1 LILTQIINRK
11 RASCNIRKGL
21 FSFKRKEEEMNF
33 TIQRDE
39 FEKLLGKVKG
49 IPSKSSMLPILT
61 CLHLKTKGDGVF
73 VTATDN
79 AIYMRLEA
87 KAEVFDEGSVA
98 VSAET
103 LFRIIKEMSNER
115 VSLELRENNKI
126 KISCG
131 RARFIVLGLPGEDF
145 PDFPDTVK
153 EERLKI
159 PSKTLEWMLK
169 KTMFAVSREEAR
181 NNLSGVFAEVFTE
194 NGNATLRMVAT
205 DGHRLA
211 MSETSSGDEI
221 PALKEGVII
230 PLKGCIALLRMA
242 RETEED
248 IELRVGKNILSVSQ
262 GAETTVI
269 RLVDGQFPDY
279 HEIMDKV
286 NGKFISSDRRSLKE
300 CLDRASIMAGG
311 DGKQVFLNLT
321 NGESLEIKASSH
333 ELGDAE
339 EDLTVQGE
347 LMEISTS
354 FNAGY
359 LLDCLAVMA
368 SKDVELMVKDST
380 SPAFITGKEDKG
392 FRYLVMP
399 MRT

>member
-1 LILTQIINRK
+1 
-11 RASCNIRKGL
+11 
-21 FSFKRKEEEMNF
+21 MNF
-33 TIQRDE
+33 MIQRDE

-103 LFRIIKEMSNER
+103 LFKIIKEMSNER

-131 RARFIVLGLPGEDF
+131 RARFNVLGFPGEDF
-145 PDFPDTVK
+145 PDFPDTVR
-153 EERLKI
+153 EEMLKI

-181 NNLSGVFAEVFTE
+181 NNLSGVFAEVFTD
-194 NGNATLRMVAT
+194 NGNTTLRMVAT

-211 MSETSSGDEI
+211 MSETSSEDGI

-262 GAETTVI
+262 GTETTVI

-286 NGKFISSDRRSLKE
+286 NGKVISSDRRSLKE

-339 EDLTVQGE
+339 EDLPVQGE
-347 LMEISTS
+347 LTEISTS

>member
-1 LILTQIINRK
+1 
-11 RASCNIRKGL
+11 
-21 FSFKRKEEEMNF
+21 MNF

-79 AIYMRLEA
+79 AVYMRLEA

-98 VSAET
+98 VSVET
-103 LFRIIKEMSNER
+103 LFKIIKEMPNER
-115 VSLELRENNKI
+115 VSLELKENNRV

-131 RARFIVLGLPGEDF
+131 RARFNVLGLPGEDF

-181 NNLSGVFAEVFTE
+181 NNLSGVFAEVFTD
-194 NGNATLRMVAT
+194 NGNSTLRMVGT

-262 GAETTVI
+262 GTETIVI

-279 HEIMDKV
+279 HEIMDKG
-286 NGKFISSDRRSLKE
+286 NGKVISSDRRSLKE

-311 DGKQVFLNLT
+311 DGNQVFLNLT

-339 EDLTVQGE
+339 ENLTVKGE

-368 SKDVELMVKDST
+368 SKDVELMIKDST

-392 FRYLVMP
+392 FKYLVMP